1 MSTLFVDFHFL
12 RSKVIFH
19 PAFPAAQTIPVP
31 FFPPQASPCAWNPR
45 RRCTGRSP
53 LFSPGCRFWCIPV
66 WMPGEQGHLPHSW
79 HWGNLSGALIADF
92 NVTLP
97 PIEEQ
102 MNICKTVAMR
112 LLHIDSIIKQKETIV
127 DKLTAYKKSLIYE
140 VVTGKKEV

>member
-12 RSKVIFH
+12 LSKVIFH
-19 PAFPAAQTIPVP
+19 PAFPASQTIPVP

-79 HWGNLSGALIADF
+79 HWGIPLSVRPLANLSRR
-92 NVTLP
+92 T
-97 PIEEQ
+97 
-102 MNICKTVAMR
+102 
-112 LLHIDSIIKQKETIV
+112 HSSIVQGLFTIV
-127 DKLTAYKKSLIYE
+127 SVGRFSPFRVGLKTPISVNLKSPMHHVCY
-140 VVTGKKEV
+140 

>member
-12 RSKVIFH
+12 LSKVIFH
-19 PAFPAAQTIPVP
+19 PAFPASQTIPVP

-79 HWGNLSGALIADF
+79 HWGIPLSGRPLANLSRRTHSSIVQGLFTMNWEMFSFIPIVSGIHTEQYLLRMVLLI
-92 NVTLP
+92 
-97 PIEEQ
+97 
-102 MNICKTVAMR
+102 
-112 LLHIDSIIKQKETIV
+112 S
-127 DKLTAYKKSLIYE
+127 
-140 VVTGKKEV
+140 